1 MSMQGMPLTKWMR
14 ILNAVVLG
22 ATFWACTGKNTAG
35 TSEESEGLYAVKDL
49 EVAGVTQKGP
59 FVKGSA
65 VTVRGIDCQT
75 MKLSDEIFEGTVK
88 SDKGDFDIDGIN
100 LKSSCA
106 IFEVTGYYLDEVSGR
121 QSAEAVT
128 LRALTD
134 LSDRKRVNVNMLTR
148 LEYDRV
154 VKLVSKNN
162 VPFAQAKK
170 RAEKEVLMAFGVD
183 GDVPASEDLNI
194 LESGAG
200 NAALLAVSVLVQV
213 AEDYDE
219 SMSVAER
226 VDYLSAALAEDG
238 AWNDEMKPDMAAMA
252 SAAMTNGLMDSVRK
266 NLESWGAS
274 EVSDFEKYVEEFVEV
289 NSAASSLSID
299 WSISKEAHFN
309 PSIEYDSITDGR
321 DGQVYRTIQIGSQTW
336 MAENLNYA
344 DSVATPSLLERSW
357 CHENKPERCAVAGR
371 LYTWAAAVDSVKL
384 ASDTDNPQ
392 SCGYLKACNLEKV
405 RGICPEGWHLPDTT
419 EWQTLVN
426 TVAGGDMAVAGI
438 ALASNVGWYDE
449 DKGPDNY
456 GFSAFPAGDKYR
468 DTDSFD
474 ENNRSFF
481 FWSASE
487 SQSDRQLSYV
497 FGSFVGSAGFA
508 GYFKDSGYPVRCLKD
523 E

>member
-1 MSMQGMPLTKWMR
+1 MIRLDGPMVKWMR
-14 ILNAVVLG
+14 VLPAFVLG
-22 ATFWACTGKNTAG
+22 AVFWACSDKTAG

-49 EVAGVTQKGP
+49 EVAGVAQKGP
-59 FVKGSA
+59 FVKGSS
-65 VTVRGIDCQT
+65 VTVQGIDCGT
-75 MKLSDEIFEGTVK
+75 MELSGEVFEGVVE
-88 SDKGDFDIDGIN
+88 SDKGEYGIDGIS

-106 IFEVTGYYLDEVSGR
+106 IFEVTGNYLDEVSGK
-121 QSAEAVT
+121 QSAEVVT

-134 LSDRKRVNVNMLTR
+134 LSDRKHVNVNMLTR

-154 VKLVSKNN
+154 VKLVAKNK

-170 RAEKEVLMAFGVD
+170 RAEKEVLMAFGVN

-200 NAALLAVSVLVQV
+200 NAALLAVSVLMQV
-213 AEDYDE
+213 ADGYDE

-226 VDYLSAALAEDG
+226 ADYLSAALAEDG
-238 AWNDEMKPDMAAMA
+238 AWNDEMKSDMAAMA
-252 SAAMTNGLMDSVRK
+252 SAAMSNGQMDSVRK

-274 EVSDFEKYVEEFVEV
+274 EVPDFESYVEEFVEV
-289 NSAASSLSID
+289 NSIESSLSID
-299 WSISKEAHFN
+299 WSIPKEAHFN
-309 PSIEYDSITDGR
+309 PAVEYDSITDDR

-344 DSVATPSLLERSW
+344 DSAETPSLLGRSW
-357 CHENKPERCAVAGR
+357 CNEYKQERCAIAGR
-371 LYTWAAAVDSVKL
+371 LYTWAAAVDSINL
-384 ASDTDNPQ
+384 ANDPENPQ
-392 SCGYLKACNLEKV
+392 LCGYLKECNLEKV

-419 EWQTLVN
+419 EWRTLVN
-426 TVAGGDMAVAGI
+426 TVAGGDMTVAGI

-449 DKGPDNY
+449 DKGPDSY
-456 GFSAFPAGDKYR
+456 GFSAFPVGDKYR

-474 ENNRSFF
+474 DNNRSFF
-481 FWSASE
+481 FWSISE

-508 GYFKDSGYPVRCLKD
+508 GNFKDNGYPVRCLKD
-523 E
+523 